1 MARESVMDGI
11 ISSISIFDTNGM
23 GVVVVSASDPGKNEK
38 KVQVDFMFG

>member
-11 ISSISIFDTNGM
+11 ISSINGM

-38 KVQVDFMFG
+38 KDTS